1 MTVRQYHQGARTV
14 AFLSESDIAERV
26 IALCRSIDESNK
38 TNIGVDV
45 SLTRTLGF
53 DSLKLVQFFAGIEQ
67 LYPGIALED
76 WFIEHST
83 DGRDT
88 LRNAVSYLI
97 PFLTPTALHG

>member
-1 MTVRQYHQGARTV
+1 MSLLLEADVTKHII
-14 AFLSESDIAERV
+14 S
-26 IALCRSIDESNK
+26 LCRSLSDDS
-38 TNIGVDV
+38 TRAVVLDM
-45 SLTRTLGF
+45 SLTHSLAF
-53 DSLKLVQFFAGIEQ
+53 DSMKLMQFFAGVEA
-67 LYPGIALED
+67 LYPGVALED